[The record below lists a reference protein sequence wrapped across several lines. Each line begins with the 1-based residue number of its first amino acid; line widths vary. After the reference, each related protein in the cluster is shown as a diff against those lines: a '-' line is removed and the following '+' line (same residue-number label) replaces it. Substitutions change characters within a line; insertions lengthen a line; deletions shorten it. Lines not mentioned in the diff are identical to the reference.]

1 MRKALLLSLLI
12 IPVLGYS
19 QNRYLIDWDEV
30 GEEAIDHL
38 INLVQINTSNPP
50 GNETVAANYL
60 KAALAA
66 EGINSELF
74 ALDPERANLVARI
87 RGNGS
92 KRPILIMGHTDVVG
106 VQAEKWTEDP
116 FGGLR
121 KDGWVY
127 GR

>member
-38 INLVQINTSNPP
+38 VNLVQINTSNPP

-60 KAALAA
+60 KA
-66 EGINSELF
+66 
-74 ALDPERANLVARI
+74 
-87 RGNGS
+87 
-92 KRPILIMGHTDVVG
+92 
-106 VQAEKWTEDP
+106 
-116 FGGLR
+116 
-121 KDGWVY
+121 
-127 GR
+127 